1 MFEITLKF
9 LEAVSKNNSTQ
20 RLHTYRDLY
29 QQEKKRFEDF
39 VKAFLEEIKKINP
52 SLEELTPKDCIYRFN
67 KDLRFSK
74 DQKPYKENFWAC
86 FAPGGKKAR
95 TPCFYFHLQ
104 PGDKS
109 FIAGGV
115 YYPSQINENKVR
127 LHILEHLDQRR
138 TFQKEKKLMKFYT
151 IETPDHQYKT
161 NVRLKQLIQKNYEI
175 FEKLSSEDK
184 LLIGNS
190 LLKAYLPER
199 NPLLEQLA
207 YYKDRLF
214 FHPFKDTELQ
224 NPDLLKTF
232 IKAYQL
238 LSPVLRFF
246 EEAYEREEK

>member
-52 SLEELTPKDCIYRFN
+52 SLEDLTPKDCIYRFN

-138 TFQKEKKLMKFYT
+138 TFQKDKKLMQFYSL
-151 IETPDHQYKT
+151 ETPDHQYKT

-175 FEKLSSEDK
+175 FKKLSSEDK
-184 LLIGNS
+184 LMVGNS
-190 LLKAYLPER
+190 LLKAYLPEK
-199 NPLLEQLA
+199 NSLLEQLA

-214 FHPFKDTELQ
+214 FHPLKDTELQ

-238 LSPVLRFF
+238 LYPVLKFF